1 MEKTGIVHDGVSIK
15 IYDTEDPE
23 KVIISFTDEITAY
36 KKIKKAV
43 IKGKGKYCNGISCE
57 ISRILQEN
65 GVPTSFIE
73 KLSDTEQLCWKTSV
87 IPMEV
92 IVRNVIAGSM
102 AQRLGLEEGIVPK
115 EPVYDLCYKSD
126 ILCDPLIN
134 DSQAL
139 AIGLVSQEEL
149 NQIYS
154 MTQKVNAVL
163 VPMFK
168 SIGITLVDFKTEY
181 GHMPDGSLVMSD
193 DITPDSARL
202 WDIATGQRL
211 DKDRFRHDNG
221 KVGEAYKDVYERLTN
236 REKFQ

>member
-1 MEKTGIVHDGVSIK
+1 
-15 IYDTEDPE
+15 
-23 KVIISFTDEITAY
+23 
-36 KKIKKAV
+36 
-43 IKGKGKYCNGISCE
+43 
-57 ISRILQEN
+57 
-65 GVPTSFIE
+65 
-73 KLSDTEQLCWKTSV
+73 
-87 IPMEV
+87 
-92 IVRNVIAGSM
+92 
-102 AQRLGLEEGIVPK
+102 
-115 EPVYDLCYKSD
+115 
-126 ILCDPLIN
+126 DPLIN

-181 GHMPDGSLVMSD
+181 GHMPDGRLVMSD

-202 WDIATGQRL
+202 WDIATGHRL

-221 KVGEAYKDVYERLTN
+221 RVGEAYKDVYERLTN
-236 REKFQ
+236 R